1 MQALNMITKLH
12 FALCED
18 ESDVGCTIYNATVD
32 AFIETD
38 GTGLWGCEKGRKVHV
53 TGITVIDESDEE
65 GNEHRS
71 VNVQHDSEWNI
82 YTDKGFAK
90 GMSELLGFEVS
101 FTEQGMQEDNFASM
115 EAN

>member
-18 ESDVGCTIYNATVD
+18 ESDVGCTIYRTAVNAV
-32 AFIETD
+32 IETD

-53 TGITVIDESDEE
+53 TGITVIDETDDEYA
-65 GNEHRS
+65 HRS
-71 VNVQHDSEWNI
+71 VNVQHDTGWNI

-90 GMSELLGFEVS
+90 GMSELLGFEVQ